1 MKGKEVKKEKKKCKD
16 EKGKV
21 KNLSDYQ
28 KEKMAKTDSPI
39 HAIPKK

>member
-1 MKGKEVKKEKKKCKD
+1 MKGKEVMNVKKKCHED
-16 EKGKV
+16 NGKV